1 MILNLIFSRLEHE
14 GYKIVNSIDPVDVI
28 VSQKIAKNA
37 FPVNSKSQDQTLL
50 QFNHKFL
57 YTVVFKYQDN
67 PGARPNLY
75 GLHLLC
81 KQKVLGIEKVLDQ
94 LSRQFEDCG
103 IQNLQADQLKILR
116 DSLNKRVS
124 NITLSFNENSCD
136 MDINWGEE

>member
-1 MILNLIFSRLEHE
+1 MHFQSIANPKIKLYCSLTINFCIPWFSNI
-14 GYKIVNSIDPVDVI
+14 KIIPV
-28 VSQKIAKNA
+28 
-37 FPVNSKSQDQTLL
+37 PV
-50 QFNHKFL
+50 
-57 YTVVFKYQDN
+57 
-67 PGARPNLY
+67 PNLY

-136 MDINWGEE
+136 MDINWGKE